1 MSCELDSM
9 SKLSRFVYI
18 KIHVIL
24 HVTSKAQKVNYIWLD
39 KFISYVIR
47 VVWQNQLRAELSG
60 SVDHNF
66 CSLLS
71 SKWLLLTQ
79 RKSRRWNYVSL
90 VRFLVKISAQPH
102 TIVKKLFSQWQCTV
116 LVIFF
121 SIGSFFFLSKNWMRN
136 VVWGWAEILP
146 DSLLIPRCDRKLRSK
161 FKLWYRSYERSID
174 RSIDHVIELKTIS
187 EPMRLHLWSEN
198 HRLLLWMPRY
208 RIMA

>member
-1 MSCELDSM
+1 MLALEVKMASSNAKEIKTM
-9 SKLSRFVYI
+9 KLCKFSS
-18 KIHVIL
+18 IL
-24 HVTSKAQKVNYIWLD
+24 
-39 KFISYVIR
+39 
-47 VVWQNQLRAELSG
+47 G
-60 SVDHNF
+60 
-66 CSLLS
+66 
-71 SKWLLLTQ
+71 
-79 RKSRRWNYVSL
+79 
-90 VRFLVKISAQPH
+90 KISAQPH

-161 FKLWYRSYERSID
+161 FKLWYRSYEWSID

-187 EPMRLHLWSEN
+187 ELMRLHLWSEN